1 MIYRS
6 QRGPFA
12 ADVKRRAEA
21 GRPLQG
27 QSNVNSA
34 HREPHAKQHA
44 MESC

>member
-1 MIYRS
+1 MIHRS

-21 GRPLQG
+21 DRPLQG
-27 QSNVNSA
+27 QSNVKSA
-34 HREPHAKQHA
+34 PRTRAKQRA